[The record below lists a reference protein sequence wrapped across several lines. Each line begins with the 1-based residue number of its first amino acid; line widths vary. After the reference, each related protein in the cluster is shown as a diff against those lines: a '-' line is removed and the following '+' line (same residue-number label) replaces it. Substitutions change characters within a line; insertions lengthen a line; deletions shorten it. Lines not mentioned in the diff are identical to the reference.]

1 MLQALAASPV
11 IPSSGNVHVIPDDRM
26 EQRLKDAIVA
36 PGTPLTDALKRLDAN
51 GMGVLLL
58 ANADRRLVC
67 IMTDGDVRRH
77 ILSGKS
83 LTVSCESIASR
94 HPRVANRGMTTTE
107 LLDLMGGSRDDT
119 VDHLPVLTDDGIVV
133 GLVLRRDL
141 VAADDTFTAVI
152 MAGGYGKRLMPLTT
166 DTPKPLLP
174 VGDRPLMERTI
185 ERLRRAGIRRVN
197 VATHY
202 LSDKISSHFGDGREF
217 GVEMHYVTED
227 RPLGTAGALRLMEP
241 PTGPLLVV
249 NGDILTGVNFQD
261 MLAYHRENGA
271 IATVG
276 VRKYDV
282 EVPYGVIDCSGV
294 AVSALREKPVQ
305 QFLVNAG
312 MYLLDPAA
320 VAFIPEGE
328 RFDMTDLIQ
337 RLLAEGRKVVAFP
350 VVEYWLDIGKPADYE
365 RAQKDV
371 LQARA

>member
-11 IPSSGNVHVIPDDRM
+11 IPSPESSHEISDDRM
-26 EQRLKDAIVA
+26 EQRLKDAVVA

-58 ANADRRLVC
+58 ANADRRL
-67 IMTDGDVRRH
+67 IGIITDGDVRRH
-77 ILSGKS
+77 ILSGAS
-83 LTVSCESIASR
+83 LAVSCESIASR
-94 HPRVANRGMTTTE
+94 HPRVANRGMTTPE

-119 VDHLPVLTDDGIVV
+119 VDHLPVLTDDGIVI

-152 MAGGYGKRLMPLTT
+152 MAGGYGTRLMPLTT

-202 LSDKISSHFGDGREF
+202 LSDKITNHFGDGRQF
-217 GVEMHYVTED
+217 GVEMRYVTED

-249 NGDILTGVNFQD
+249 NGDILTGVNYQD

-320 VAFIPEGE
+320 VAYIPEGE

-365 RAQKDV
+365 RAQQDV
-371 LQARA
+371 LQVRA

>member
-11 IPSSGNVHVIPDDRM
+11 IPSPGNAHVISDDRM
-26 EQRLKDAIVA
+26 EQRLKDAVVA
-36 PGTPLTDALKRLDAN
+36 PGTPLTEALKRLDAN

-58 ANADRRLVC
+58 ANADRRL
-67 IMTDGDVRRH
+67 IGIITDGDVRRH
-77 ILSGKS
+77 ILSGAS

-94 HPRVANRGMTTTE
+94 HPRVANRGMTTPE
-107 LLDLMGGSRDDT
+107 LLDLMGGSNDDT

-185 ERLRRAGIRRVN
+185 ERMRRAGIRRVN

-202 LSDKISSHFGDGREF
+202 LSDKITNHFGDGREF

-249 NGDILTGVNFQD
+249 NGDILTGVNYQD

-305 QFLVNAG
+305 QFMVNAG

-320 VAFIPEGE
+320 VAYIPEGE

-371 LQARA
+371 LQVRA

>member
-1 MLQALAASPV
+1 MLQALAAPPV
-11 IPSSGNVHVIPDDRM
+11 IPSPVSAHVISDDPM
-26 EQRLKDAIVA
+26 EQRLLDAIVA
-36 PGTPLTDALKRLDAN
+36 PLTPLTDALKRLDAN

-58 ANADRRLVC
+58 ANSDRRLIGV
-67 IMTDGDVRRH
+67 ITDGDVRRH
-77 ILSGKS
+77 ILSGAS

-94 HPRVANRGMTTTE
+94 HPRVANRGMTTSE

-202 LSDKISSHFGDGREF
+202 LSDKISNHFGDGREF
-217 GVEMHYVTED
+217 GVEMRYVTED

-241 PTGPLLVV
+241 PAGPLLVV
-249 NGDILTGVNFQD
+249 NGDILTGVNYQD

-320 VAFIPEGE
+320 VAYIPEGE

-371 LQARA
+371 LQVRA

>member
-1 MLQALAASPV
+1 MLQALAVSPV
-11 IPSSGNVHVIPDDRM
+11 IPSPGNAHVISDDRM
-26 EQRLKDAIVA
+26 EQRLRDAIVA
-36 PGTPLTDALKRLDAN
+36 PGTPLTEALKSLDAN

-58 ANADRRLVC
+58 AKADRRLVG
-67 IMTDGDVRRH
+67 IITDGDVRRH
-77 ILSGKS
+77 ILSGAP

-94 HPRVANRGMTTTE
+94 HPRVATRGMSTSE
-107 LLDLMGGSRDDT
+107 LLDLMGGSHDDT
-119 VDHLPVLTDDGIVV
+119 VDHLPILTDDGIVV

-202 LSDKISSHFGDGREF
+202 LSDKISNHFGDGRQF
-217 GVEMHYVTED
+217 GVEMRYVTED

-249 NGDILTGVNFQD
+249 NGDILTGVNYQD

-294 AVSALREKPVQ
+294 AVSALREKPMQ

-320 VAFIPEGE
+320 VAYIPEGE

-365 RAQKDV
+365 RAQQDV
-371 LQARA
+371 LQVRA